1 MRPSHYVRISPLEAP
16 NDRTSVSEQS
26 DFTALGG
33 RVREIR
39 ERRGWTGKTLAAD
52 LNRILRIRAALF

>member
-1 MRPSHYVRISPLEAP
+1 MRPCHYVRISPLEAP
-16 NDRTSVSEQS
+16 NDRTSVAEQS

-39 ERRGWTGKTLAAD
+39 ERRG
-52 LNRILRIRAALF
+52 